1 MEMRALSSVGARLR
15 AWLETFFYLSALKS
29 KMREQIGSWLEMLLG
44 GVGVQDTTVCYGR
57 VCRSSWHACVVAGS
71 CARSRRARAP

>member
-29 KMREQIGSWLEMLLG
+29 KMREQIGSWLEMLL
-44 GVGVQDTTVCYGR
+44 VPKNLYR
-57 VCRSSWHACVVAGS
+57 VISYYQQRAFLTSSPTDYQNTLS
-71 CARSRRARAP
+71 LSYLS